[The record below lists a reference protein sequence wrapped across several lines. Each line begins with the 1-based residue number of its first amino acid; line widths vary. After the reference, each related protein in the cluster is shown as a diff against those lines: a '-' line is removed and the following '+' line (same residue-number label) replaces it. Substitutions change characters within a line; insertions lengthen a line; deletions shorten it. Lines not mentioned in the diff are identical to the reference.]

1 MNKKKKRKG
10 FNRSSMRCPYCGS
23 PVIYR
28 SADGI
33 YRDNSRGTMLYVCS
47 HYPECDAYVRV
58 HTGTNIPVGSIHV
71 GNHASIGVN
80 ARFWT
85 TRAKIYIEDYALFG
99 PGVTIITGD
108 HRKDIIGKHIIELTD
123 ADKTAEDDQDVV
135 IGRGAW
141 IGAGAIILK
150 GVHIGADAIVAAGS
164 VVTKDV
170 APYTIVGGA
179 PAHFIKN
186 RFSEDQLER
195 HIQTTEGD
203 DSPLLVSAKG
213 GDSIAR

>member
-1 MNKKKKRKG
+1 MNSQDKSKKSGALRRPAKSNSLG
-10 FNRSSMRCPYCGS
+10 ILIILLAMCLLSGIINLLLGM
-23 PVIYR
+23 VISVANPFLGAMYTFFF
-28 SADGI
+28 S
-33 YRDNSRGTMLYVCS
+33 N
-47 HYPECDAYVRV
+47 
-58 HTGTNIPVGSIHV
+58 
-71 GNHASIGVN
+71 
-80 ARFWT
+80 
-85 TRAKIYIEDYALFG
+85 
-99 PGVTIITGD
+99 
-108 HRKDIIGKHIIELTD
+108 IIGKHIIELTD
-123 ADKTAEDDQDVV
+123 ADKTSEDDQDVV
-135 IGRGAW
+135 IGKGAW

>member
-1 MNKKKKRKG
+1 MKYQSREIRKE
-10 FNRSSMRCPYCGS
+10 FIMGS
-23 PVIYR
+23 
-28 SADGI
+28 
-33 YRDNSRGTMLYVCS
+33 
-47 HYPECDAYVRV
+47 
-58 HTGTNIPVGSIHV
+58 
-71 GNHASIGVN
+71 
-80 ARFWT
+80 
-85 TRAKIYIEDYALFG
+85 KI
-99 PGVTIITGD
+99 TIIG
-108 HRKDIIGKHIIELTD
+108 
-123 ADKTAEDDQDVV
+123 
-135 IGRGAW
+135 
-141 IGAGAIILK
+141 
-150 GVHIGADAIVAAGS
+150 AGS

>member
-1 MNKKKKRKG
+1 M
-10 FNRSSMRCPYCGS
+10 
-23 PVIYR
+23 IYR
-28 SADGI
+28 AI
-33 YRDNSRGTMLYVCS
+33 RKLKAVLYHAIVEPDIKRSFAECGKDS
-47 HYPECDAYVRV
+47 HIDLGGDFFPLS
-58 HTGTNIPVGSIHV
+58 NIHV

-123 ADKTAEDDQDVV
+123 ADKTSEDDQDVV
-135 IGRGAW
+135 IGKGAW

-164 VVTKDV
+164 VVTKDIP
-170 APYTIVGGA
+170 PYSLAVGNPCRVIRKITEKDHMPDG
-179 PAHFIKN
+179 IEKN
-186 RFSEDQLER
+186 
-195 HIQTTEGD
+195 
-203 DSPLLVSAKG
+203 
-213 GDSIAR
+213 

>member
-1 MNKKKKRKG
+1 M
-10 FNRSSMRCPYCGS
+10 
-23 PVIYR
+23 IYR
-28 SADGI
+28 VIRKLKAV
-33 YRDNSRGTMLYVCS
+33 LYHAIVEPDIKHSFAECGKDS
-47 HYPECDAYVRV
+47 HIESGGDFFPLS
-58 HTGTNIPVGSIHV
+58 NIHI

-85 TRAKIYIEDYALFG
+85 TRAQIYIEDYALFG

-108 HRKDIIGKHIIELTD
+108 HRKDVIGKHIIELTD

-135 IGRGAW
+135 IGKGAW

-150 GVHIGADAIVAAGS
+150 GVHIGADA
-164 VVTKDV
+164 
-170 APYTIVGGA
+170 IVGGA

-195 HIQTTEGD
+195 HIQTTEDD
-203 DSPLLVSAKG
+203 DSPFFG
-213 GDSIAR
+213 FGERR

>member
-1 MNKKKKRKG
+1 MKAVLYHAIVEPDIKRS
-10 FNRSSMRCPYCGS
+10 FAECGK
-23 PVIYR
+23 
-28 SADGI
+28 D
-33 YRDNSRGTMLYVCS
+33 S
-47 HYPECDAYVRV
+47 HIDSGGDFFPLS
-58 HTGTNIPVGSIHV
+58 NIHV

-123 ADKTAEDDQDVV
+123 TDKTAEDDQDVV

>member
-1 MNKKKKRKG
+1 MVLLTELSFRTTILSPRKQTARQQ
-10 FNRSSMRCPYCGS
+10 N
-23 PVIYR
+23 
-28 SADGI
+28 
-33 YRDNSRGTMLYVCS
+33 NL
-47 HYPECDAYVRV
+47 H
-58 HTGTNIPVGSIHV
+58 
-71 GNHASIGVN
+71 

-85 TRAKIYIEDYALFG
+85 TRAQIYIEDYALFG

-108 HRKDIIGKHIIELTD
+108 HRKDVIGKHIIELTD

-135 IGRGAW
+135 IGKGAW

-203 DSPLLVSAKG
+203 DSPFFG
-213 GDSIAR
+213 FGERR

>member
-1 MNKKKKRKG
+1 MKAVLYHAIIEPDIKRS
-10 FNRSSMRCPYCGS
+10 FAECG
-23 PVIYR
+23 
-28 SADGI
+28 
-33 YRDNSRGTMLYVCS
+33 RDSHVNSGGDF
-47 HYPECDAYVRV
+47 YPL
-58 HTGTNIPVGSIHV
+58 TNIHV
-71 GNHASIGVN
+71 GDHVSIGAN

-85 TRAKIYIEDYALFG
+85 TRAQIHIEDYALFG
-99 PGVTIITGD
+99 PDVTIITGD
-108 HRKDIIGKHIIELTD
+108 HRKDVIGKHIIELTD

-135 IGRGAW
+135 IGKGAW

-170 APYTIVGGA
+170 APYSIVGGA

-195 HIQTTEGD
+195 HIQATEGD
-203 DSPLLVSAKG
+203 GSPLLASLKG